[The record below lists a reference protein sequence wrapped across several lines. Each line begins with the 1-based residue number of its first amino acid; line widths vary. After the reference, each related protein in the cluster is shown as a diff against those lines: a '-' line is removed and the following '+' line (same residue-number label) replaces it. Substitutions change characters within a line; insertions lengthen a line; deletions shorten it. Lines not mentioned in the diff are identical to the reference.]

1 MNLRT
6 VLEATGRA
14 IARRSVPVLAA
25 SVFVTALGLW
35 GASRLGVE
43 TDIAKMLPED
53 NPTARSYTE
62 ISDAFSTTSVLAV
75 VVEGTNR
82 EETILAAES
91 FARNLKTDERTAALV
106 KSVRMKLDREFVDRW
121 GFMLQ
126 DADELA
132 DSERILR
139 SARLVPLLTAVNDL
153 MEEQLADGDDEEV
166 EGAEGE
172 DDATALMTSFALF
185 ARDLRKTIAGPADA
199 AATRQAAEALADDFL
214 VGDRYFFDPE
224 GRTLLMVASPTF
236 DIGDRAKLVSLM
248 KGARAISREVAR
260 EIDGAKFSFAGDVA
274 GEADEE
280 EAISA
285 DIFYPSLISIAIIL
299 VLFFFSFHQLRAI
312 IFAMIALVAGIVVDL
327 GFAAATVKDLNMIT
341 SSFGAL
347 LVGLGIDYGIHIAI
361 RYDDIARSGKSPE
374 DSMAET
380 FGAIVLPVAIGAF
393 TTAIAF
399 YALCFS
405 RTSAFR
411 QFGLIAGTGILT
423 TLVAS
428 TTILPA
434 LLVSFPGK
442 RGLAAGLG
450 SRTRRRGE
458 RPVFTYIAV
467 ARAAA
472 FSSKRRGAVLAA
484 AVIATVAAAVF
495 IPRNSFEYDMRR
507 IGPQG
512 TESQATEDLIGERF
526 GISTYQ
532 ALATAPDLESART
545 LAERMKD
552 APLIRRVES
561 LADYVPSRAE
571 QDTRLAAIREI
582 EAHGDRIGNFRWD
595 AAAVAILV
603 EETGRLEMNIIE
615 LGDLAAASLG
625 EDSMPVRART
635 ATIREIFGADRG
647 RSGEEVYARLAETLE
662 AGDADETAVRLRE
675 IDAAFAAELDR
686 RVTGLAAAD
695 RYLTE
700 ADLPPDIR
708 DDFRS
713 PAGDRYLVVAQP
725 SRGLSGDEAIQRF
738 ADGLAEVDPSATGAL
753 LLGVHL
759 SREMLRETKVF
770 GVVVALLILVLVAV
784 SFKSF
789 SALLIVSI
797 PFFMSLAWTFGLYPA
812 FGRFNIVNALALPL
826 ILGVGIDYAVHFYT
840 ALKDAEKSEDGKL
853 DVAAALAKT
862 GKAVALSA
870 TTTIIGFGSLAFAGR
885 FRGIAD
891 LGLTLLIG
899 ITFCLV
905 AAVLV
910 LPAIE
915 SFSRKNGR
923 AKSAEKTNE
932 SIEEAI

>member
-6 VLEATGRA
+6 ALEATGRA
-14 IARRSVPVLAA
+14 IARRAVPILAA
-25 SVFVTALGLW
+25 SVLVTALGAW

-75 VVEGTNR
+75 VVEGADR
-82 EETILAAES
+82 AGTIRAAET
-91 FARNLKTDERTAALV
+91 FARRLKTDERTAALV
-106 KSVRMKLDREFVDRW
+106 KSVRLKLDREFVDRW

-126 DADELA
+126 DEDELA
-132 DSERILR
+132 DSERVRR
-139 SARLVPLLTAVNDL
+139 STRLVPLLTAVNDL
-153 MEEQLADGDDEEV
+153 IEEQLADGDDEEV
-166 EGAEGE
+166 AGAEGE
-172 DDATALMTSFALF
+172 DDATALMTGMALF
-185 ARDLRKTIAGPADA
+185 ARDLRAAIEGPNDA
-199 AATRQAAEALADDFL
+199 AATRSAAETLADDFL

-224 GRTLLMVASPTF
+224 GTTLLMVASPTF
-236 DIGDRAKLVSLM
+236 DIGDRAKLVGLM
-248 KGARAISREVAR
+248 AGARAISREVGQEIEGAR
-260 EIDGAKFSFAGDVA
+260 FSFAGDVA

-285 DIFYPSLISIAIIL
+285 DVFYPSLISIAIIL

-312 IFAMIALVAGIVVDL
+312 IFATIALVAGIVVDL
-327 GFAAATVKDLNMIT
+327 GFAAATVQDLNMIT

-361 RYDDIARSGKSPE
+361 RYDAIAKSGESSE
-374 DSMAET
+374 DAMAET
-380 FGAIVLPVAIGAF
+380 FGAIVLPVAIGAL

-399 YALCFS
+399 YSLCFS

-423 TLVAS
+423 TLLAS

-434 LLVSFPGK
+434 LLVAFPGK
-442 RGLAAGLG
+442 RALEPRNEA
-450 SRTRRRGE
+450 RRGRLGR
-458 RPVFTYIAV
+458 RPVFTFISV

-472 FSSKRRGAVLAA
+472 FSAKARGPVLAV
-484 AVIATVAAAVF
+484 AVVATVAAAFFV
-495 IPRNSFEYDMRR
+495 PRNGFEYDMRR

-532 ALATAPDLESART
+532 ALASAPDLESARG

-561 LADYVPSRAE
+561 LADYVPSPDE
-571 QDTRLAAIREI
+571 QDARLAAIRKI
-582 EAHGDRIGNFRWD
+582 AARGDRIGDFAWD
-595 AAAVAILV
+595 ASAVAALA
-603 EETGRLEMNIIE
+603 EETRRLEMNLIE

-635 ATIREIFGADRG
+635 ATIREIFGAERG
-647 RSGEEVYARLAETLE
+647 RSGEEVYENLARTAETGDPADTAARLRA
-662 AGDADETAVRLRE
+662 

-686 RVTGLAAAD
+686 RVAGMAAAD

-700 ADLPPDIR
+700 RDLPRDIL

-725 SRGLSGDEAIQRF
+725 SRGLSGDAAILRF
-738 ADGLAEVDPSATGAL
+738 SDGLAAVDPSATGSL

-770 GVVVALLILVLVAV
+770 GVVVAVLILALVAV
-784 SFKSF
+784 SFKSIG
-789 SALLIVSI
+789 ALLIVSV
-797 PFFMSLAWTFGLYPA
+797 PFFMSLVWTFGLYPA

-840 ALKDAEKSEDGKL
+840 ALKDAEQATDGAS
-853 DVAAALAKT
+853 DVKAALAKT

-870 TTTIIGFGSLAFAGR
+870 ATTIIGFGSLAFAGR

-899 ITFCLV
+899 ITFCLG

-915 SFSRKNGR
+915 SFSRKTGR
-923 AKSAEKTNE
+923 GKAAEKNDE
-932 SIEEAI
+932 SVPEAI